1 MNRIRFL
8 FPALC
13 AATIVGGCGGAPPI
27 AKTSD
32 SVASVRNH
40 ARGSRDGETLG
51 HWLLAEML
59 SPGGTA
65 EGAER
70 ARRALA
76 SSETK
81 QRGVY
86 AHLGAAIYDESHGSP
101 RTAAEEYVG
110 AIESA
115 SASEDP
121 DTSLLAWY
129 STHHLLA
136 LRGPVS
142 GLWKKYE
149 PRLRPLLATPGHV
162 GWRALGELFDLSV
175 SDSEA
180 ARANEGALVEQM
192 GCLTDARIA
201 GPFGTNVA
209 SDRRH
214 AFDAEKS
221 PWPARWAPNQETKI
235 VPHVLPT
242 TRHRCM
248 IGSSEKSAGGIFY
261 AEAFF
266 STSSARDL
274 LFAAQGAVKM
284 WIDDVPIVE
293 RDLRQWGVWQRF
305 GGAAHVESGVHRFTA
320 RLVGDATALRVMNLD
335 GSRADVKTLPPSSVY
350 GLSATRA
357 IVAPNPLDQIVRNGG
372 TPSPLLSMIA
382 ASVAFGES
390 MSDVASV
397 LAAPFVDPESAAP
410 VALLQ
415 ASFFARQDPAFPD
428 EVRHRNEKALH
439 TRAIAKD
446 NKLWYSRAW
455 LALDDAEKRGL
466 SEAVEPMRNLA
477 TEFGQVP
484 EVVLQLARL
493 YGRLGWRAERM
504 AQLKSLRETFPE
516 DVSVLSQYASALE
529 EDGALAEAD
538 RVRVQLRKVD
548 PDSEID
554 LDLALS
560 RHDWTRALAE
570 LELIRKR
577 RPDRKDIDSRV
588 AAVLLRAGNP
598 ARASKEIEAA
608 LAKNPADAEAR
619 LRLADLSFARG
630 DASAI
635 RKALAESILAGSK
648 GTAIRDALDL
658 LAGATA
664 LEPYRMNGR
673 SVIAQ
678 FEAWEKAGKRME
690 GTAARVLD
698 YAAVSVH
705 PDGSSEMLEH
715 EILRIQSQEA
725 VGKES
730 EQQRPTG
737 LVLRM
742 RVLKPNGTILEPEE
756 VEGKPTLTM
765 PHLEVG
771 DYIEIEHISEM
782 ESAAPNG
789 TRYTGPHW
797 FFREAD
803 KGYWRS
809 EFILLT
815 PKDKPLDIEV
825 RGHVPPPV
833 VTQKGTFV
841 ERRYRV
847 DESPPSIDEPDSPP
861 IQEFL
866 PSVRAGWGI
875 TLSETMAR
883 LVEVAGDESPRDPR
897 VTAKAREI
905 VGNLPKEKT
914 YERLAALYAYV
925 IDQIADGRENDP
937 RRVIFGRSG
946 SRQSAFI
953 SLARHLD
960 IPIELALV
968 KNRLAMPSIGNMSEV
983 ENWDSLVLRA
993 ETNRG
998 PIWFGVGDKFA
1009 PFGTLSAELRG
1020 QPAIRLVEGT
1030 PRATTSNE
1038 GGTDGISF
1046 SGRADLHDDGS
1057 ASVEF
1062 VQTFTGRVA
1071 IGMRGLFD
1079 RIPEGQRH
1087 DFVETRLLNRYLPG
1101 ARVRDLKIENKEK
1114 LNAPLVLRI
1123 HAEVG
1128 ELARA
1133 TDRGLVLKSLFP
1145 MNLSQITSLAERQTP
1160 LLLRSSSHVDV
1171 HFDIVVPDHFKMP
1184 ASLPVGT
1191 EAFGESIVRVNDRV
1205 NGHLLRIE
1213 RVVDIPAGRIEAGEP
1228 YRDFSR
1234 FVSRADALLEREI
1247 VLGR

>member
-1 MNRIRFL
+1 MKRHSLL
-8 FPALC
+8 FSAMC
-13 AATIVGGCGGAPPI
+13 ATTIFGCGGAPPI

-32 SVASVRNH
+32 SVSSVRAH
-40 ARGSRDGETLG
+40 AKGSRDGETLG

-65 EGAER
+65 ENAEK
-70 ARRALA
+70 ARHALA
-76 SSETK
+76 SRETTA
-81 QRGVY
+81 RGVY
-86 AHLGAAIYDESHGSP
+86 AHLGAAMYDESHGSP
-101 RTAAEEYVG
+101 RTAADEYVG

-115 SASEDP
+115 SASLDP
-121 DTSLLAWY
+121 DTGLLAWY
-129 STHHLLA
+129 ATHHLLA

-142 GLWKKYE
+142 GLWKRYE
-149 PRLRPLLATPGHV
+149 PRLRPILTKPGHI

-192 GCLTDARIA
+192 GCLTEARIA

-214 AFDAEKS
+214 AFEAERA
-221 PWPARWAPNQETKI
+221 PWPARWSPNPETKV
-235 VPHVLPT
+235 VPHILST

-266 STSSARDL
+266 SVSDARDL
-274 LFAAQGAVKM
+274 LFAAQGAIKL

-293 RDLRQWGVWQRF
+293 RDLREWGVWQRF
-305 GGAAHVESGVHRFTA
+305 GGAAHVSAGVHRFTA
-320 RLVGDATALRVMNLD
+320 RLIGDATALRVMNLD
-335 GSRADVKTLPPSSVY
+335 GSHANIRTLGPTATY
-350 GLSATRA
+350 GLSATRS
-357 IVAPNPLDQIVRNGG
+357 IEAPNPLDRIVQKGG
-372 TPSPLLSMIA
+372 TSSPLLSMIA

-397 LAAPFVDPESAAP
+397 LAAPAVEPESAAP

-428 EVRHRNEKALH
+428 DIRHRNEKALH

-446 NKLWYSRAW
+446 KKLWYPRAW
-455 LALDDAEKRGL
+455 LALDDAEKRGP
-466 SEAVEPMRNLA
+466 SEAVEPMRALAAEFNL
-477 TEFGQVP
+477 VP
-484 EVVLQLARL
+484 EVSLQLARL

-504 AQLKSLRETFPE
+504 AQLNALRSMFPEDAAVLSHYLSAVEEDGSLRE
-516 DVSVLSQYASALE
+516 
-529 EDGALAEAD
+529 AD
-538 RVRVQLRKVD
+538 AIRAQIKKVD
-548 PDSEID
+548 PDSEVD
-554 LDLALS
+554 LDLALQ
-560 RHDWTRALAE
+560 RHDWPRALAE
-570 LELIRKR
+570 LEQIRKR

-598 ARASKEIEAA
+598 DRASREIEKA

-619 LRLADLSFARG
+619 LRLADLSFAKG
-630 DASAI
+630 DSAAI
-635 RKALAESILAGSK
+635 RKALADSILAGSK

-664 LEPYRMNGR
+664 LEPYRMNGK
-673 SVIAQ
+673 SVIQA
-678 FEAWEKAGKRME
+678 FEAWEKTGKRME
-690 GTAARVLD
+690 GTSARVLD

-725 VGKES
+725 IGKES
-730 EQQRPTG
+730 EQPRPTG
-737 LVLRM
+737 LILRL
-742 RVLKPNGTILEPEE
+742 RVLKPNGTVLEPEE

-771 DYIEIEHISEM
+771 DYIEIEHITET
-782 ESAAPNG
+782 ESSAPNG
-789 TRYTGPHW
+789 TRYAGPHW

-809 EFILLT
+809 EFIVLT
-815 PKDKPLDIEV
+815 PKDKPLEIEI
-825 RGHVPPPV
+825 RGHVPPPIV
-833 VTQKGTFV
+833 SEKGTFI

-866 PSVRAGWGI
+866 PSVRIGWGI
-875 TLSETMAR
+875 SLSETMNR
-883 LVEVAGDESPRDPR
+883 LVEVAGDESARDPR
-897 VTAKAREI
+897 LTTKAREI
-905 VGNLPKEKT
+905 VAKIPREKS
-914 YERLAALYAYV
+914 YERLAAIYDYV

-946 SRQSAFI
+946 SRQSAFL

-968 KNRLAMPSIGNMSEV
+968 KNRLAMPSIGKMSEV
-983 ENWDSLVLRA
+983 ENWDNLVLRA
-993 ETNRG
+993 VTNRG
-998 PIWFGVGDKFA
+998 VLWFGVGDKFA

-1030 PRATTSNE
+1030 PREITSNE
-1038 GGTDGISF
+1038 GAADGIAL
-1046 SGRADLHDDGS
+1046 SGRADLREDGS

-1062 VQTFTGRVA
+1062 VQTFSGRVA

-1114 LNAPLVLRI
+1114 LNAPLVLRVK
-1123 HAEVG
+1123 AEVG

-1133 TDRGLVLKSLFP
+1133 TDRGLAVKSLFP
-1145 MNLSQITSLAERQTP
+1145 MNLAQITSLADRQTP
-1160 LLLRSSSHVDV
+1160 LLLRSSSHVEV
-1171 HFDIVVPDHFKMP
+1171 HFEIVVPELFRMP
-1184 ASLPVGT
+1184 SSLPTGD
-1191 EAFGESIVRVNDRV
+1191 ERFGENSVRVADRV
-1205 NGHLLRIE
+1205 NGHSIRLE
-1213 RVVDIPAGRIEAGEP
+1213 RVIDIPAGRVEAGEP
-1228 YRDFSR
+1228 YRNFSR
-1234 FVSRADALLEREI
+1234 FVARGDALLEREI